1 MAISDNTIYGL
12 AGSQVKDVANKIL
25 SKQDTLVSGTN
36 IKTINS
42 TSLLGSGNINIP
54 VMQNTAISSTDF
66 ITLTTGY
73 SVVEKFTSIS
83 KIDKT
88 VIVNLVIKKDSGNFP
103 ASQTVVGNIESG
115 YRPSATINYAC
126 IYGAEY
132 SINGLGCFYIAGTK
146 GSVTLTAPDANSN
159 YAKISITYCT
169 S

>member
-1 MAISDNTIYGL
+1 MSIATEITALNTNLTAAKNAVTAKGGTVGDTGL
-12 AGSQVKDVANKIL
+12 AGLATEIAS
-25 SKQDTLVSGTN
+25 
-36 IKTINS
+36 
-42 TSLLGSGNINIP
+42 IP

-73 SVVEKFTSIS
+73 SVVAKYTSIS

-103 ASQTVVGNIESG
+103 ASQTVVGNIKSG

-132 SINGLGCFYIAGTK
+132 SINGLGSLYIVGTS